1 MSEGVSTAGL
11 ALPGVATSTGNTSR
25 GRLVAKEEGEEEL
38 TANRSITTVINSKT
52 VSSSNTP
59 VKTHFRTRPIQA
71 RVWTHNPPR
80 HTVIERFMI
89 CEGSRGK
96 SNGLQTEPFWDDIS
110 N

>member
-11 ALPGVATSTGNTSR
+11 ALPDVATSTGNTSR
-25 GRLVAKEEGEEEL
+25 GRLVAQEEGEGEEL

-96 SNGLQTEPFWDDIS
+96 IEWFTDRALLG
-110 N
+110 